1 MGVVVGANRRRGA
14 GESCRMTAGRCGI
27 VAAAIVSVLAGAC
40 GDGRGSQ
47 VTVVDLIKQAARAE
61 RRPAGADFS
70 VLEHNCRGTTLAG
83 QSVPVPSRLVFTL
96 RFPVRAR
103 LVTAAALEGT
113 EGSAAEFRIGV
124 SDRRTYETLMARRIS
139 SGACRDGWTP
149 IDIDLGL
156 YAGRQWSVF
165 YRPDERSWELIL
177 GVTTQEGTPTR
188 AIWGMPRIESD
199 TAAAKAYLERR
210 LP

>member
-1 MGVVVGANRRRGA
+1 MGVVVGANGRRGR
-14 GESCRMTAGRCGI
+14 GESCRMTARRRGV
-27 VAAAIVSVLAGAC
+27 VAAVIASVIATAC
-40 GDGRGSQ
+40 GDRRGSQ

-61 RRPAGADFS
+61 RRPAGADFP
-70 VLEHNCRGTTLAG
+70 VLEQTCGGTTMAG
-83 QSVPVPSRLVFTL
+83 QGVPVPSRLIFTL
-96 RFPVRAR
+96 KFPARAR

-124 SDRRTYETLMARRIS
+124 SDRRTYETLMARRVS
-139 SGACRDGWTP
+139 TGSCRDGWVP

-177 GVTTQEGTPTR
+177 GVTTQEGTPMR
-188 AIWGMPRIESD
+188 AVWGMPRIESD
-199 TAAAKAYLERR
+199 SQAAKAYRERR